1 VMDQIVDGD
10 AREQLVENVR
20 EEARRLREEGE
31 TEVVYD
37 FTDDSVR
44 SPVATDN
51 PVPEPPFWGVR
62 EIEVDRDELYSHLD
76 THVLF
81 KLHWGGRGVKG
92 EEWRRLVEDDFRPR
106 LERMWQESDYLHPRA
121 LLGYFPCY
129 SEGNEIV
136 VLDPDDR
143 ETVLERLV
151 APRQPNGDR
160 ICLADFY
167 RPKESGELDVVALQA
182 VTVGD
187 EVTELMA
194 RLEQEGEF
202 AEQLFTHGLGVQ
214 VAEGLA
220 EWLHWRVRA
229 DLGIPETQGRRYS
242 WGYPAIP
249 EQSEHEKVDS
259 LLGLEK
265 IGLQLTGGYAPQP
278 EQSTLAIVAHHPE
291 AIYFGTTSGRLLPDG
306 HRGRAD
312 DVIKGTPR
320 DPSLFGEIDDAEP
333 ELEPELAT

>member
-1 VMDQIVDGD
+1 
-10 AREQLVENVR
+10 
-20 EEARRLREEGE
+20 
-31 TEVVYD
+31 
-37 FTDDSVR
+37 
-44 SPVATDN
+44 
-51 PVPEPPFWGVR
+51 
-62 EIEVDRDELYSHLD
+62 
-76 THVLF
+76 
-81 KLHWGGRGVKG
+81 
-92 EEWRRLVEDDFRPR
+92 
-106 LERMWQESDYLHPRA
+106 
-121 LLGYFPCY
+121 
-129 SEGNEIV
+129 
-136 VLDPDDR
+136 
-143 ETVLERLV
+143 
-151 APRQPNGDR
+151 
-160 ICLADFY
+160 
-167 RPKESGELDVVALQA
+167 
-182 VTVGD
+182 
-187 EVTELMA
+187 MA

-220 EWLHWRVRA
+220 EWLHWRVRG

-259 LLGLEK
+259 LLGLDK
-265 IGLQLTGGYAPQP
+265 IGLRLTGGYAPQP

-333 ELEPELAT
+333 ELEPELAG